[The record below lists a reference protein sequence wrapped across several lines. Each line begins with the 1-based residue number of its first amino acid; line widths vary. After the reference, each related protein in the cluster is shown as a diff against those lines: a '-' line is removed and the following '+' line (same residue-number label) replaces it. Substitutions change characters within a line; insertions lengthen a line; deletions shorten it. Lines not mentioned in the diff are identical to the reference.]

1 VTKYPESPREAARR
15 FTPELTALVN
25 DPLYSDV
32 WTDGRLSPR
41 DRSIAPLAALT
52 VLYRPDELRAHLRRA
67 VDNGLTHDEI
77 SALITHVAFYGGFPA
92 GISGAVIAAPT
103 LLGKETRLTP
113 PPAPLLDNEA

>member
-1 VTKYPESPREAARR
+1 MTNYPESPRDAAGR

-41 DRSIAPLAALT
+41 DRSIATLAALT
-52 VLYRPDELRAHLRRA
+52 VLYRPEELPAHLRRA
-67 VDNGLTHDEI
+67 VDNGLTLDEI

-92 GISGAVIAAPT
+92 AISASMIAADT
-103 LLGKETRLTP
+103 LLNAP
-113 PPAPLLDNEA
+113 PEDG